1 MPTTKELFTH
11 KNKSKEVQKY
21 EWQINS
27 KYESAKLSIIV
38 PRHSQMHIYA
48 EAFEFQILYIEKCKH
63 TKIRI

>member
-27 KYESAKLSIIV
+27 KYESANA
-38 PRHSQMHIYA
+38 RHSQMHIYA
-48 EAFEFQILYIEKCKH
+48 EAHEFQILFIEKCKH